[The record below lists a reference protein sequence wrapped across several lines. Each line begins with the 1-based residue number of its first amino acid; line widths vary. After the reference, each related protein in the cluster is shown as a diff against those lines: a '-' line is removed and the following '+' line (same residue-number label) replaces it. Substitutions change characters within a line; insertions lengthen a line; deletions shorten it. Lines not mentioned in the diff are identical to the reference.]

1 MIVPENVPQDIN
13 AEVFLGFFPQGT
25 FRVKFCGLH
34 KRNAYNDI
42 LEIEKE
48 QEKFLLHLGRNSLYN
63 SLPEFL
69 FHSIDRFD
77 NIPEKEKKQRF
88 SEEYAKQE
96 KEKEQ
101 AYKFFSPI
109 DTLLFQLRLE
119 VRERLNKYVESNTVI
134 QDILL
139 DKLTAEQRENR
150 FIKRT
155 TPYISSCKTIRG
167 NRTLI
172 TLLLRKV
179 LAEEGLKINVKSKQT
194 EFTDEESRY
203 GNSEGC
209 EIGDVYVGNTYSE
222 SVITYSIS
230 YWSDEDCNEDFL
242 PLVNDL
248 EVFRQFVQDY
258 FVSVDS
264 ILVFDVSKDTS
275 PLRISDTT
283 LYNYLNYNTNVL
295 CLYNTFFHLIT
306 EFWFFF
312 LHLV

>member
-96 KEKEQ
+96 KEKEK

-194 EFTDEESRY
+194 EFTDEEPRY

-258 FVSVDS
+258 FISVDS

-283 LYNYLNYNTNVL
+283 LYNYLNYNTN
-295 CLYNTFFHLIT
+295 I
-306 EFWFFF
+306 
-312 LHLV
+312 

>member
-194 EFTDEESRY
+194 EFTDEEPRY

-258 FVSVDS
+258 FISVDS

-275 PLRISDTT
+275 PLRISDTI
-283 LYNYLNYNTNVL
+283 LYNYLNYNTN
-295 CLYNTFFHLIT
+295 I
-306 EFWFFF
+306 
-312 LHLV
+312 

>member
-172 TLLLRKV
+172 TLLLRQV

-194 EFTDEESRY
+194 EFTDEEPRY

-258 FVSVDS
+258 FISVDS

-283 LYNYLNYNTNVL
+283 LYNYLNYNTN
-295 CLYNTFFHLIT
+295 I
-306 EFWFFF
+306 
-312 LHLV
+312 

>member
-1 MIVPENVPQDIN
+1 MQNISDYNKIVVPENVPQDIN
-13 AEVFLGFFPQGT
+13 AEVFLGFFPQDT

-48 QEKFLLHLGRNSLYN
+48 QEKFLLYLGRNSLYN

-77 NIPEKEKKQRF
+77 NIPEREKKQRF

-119 VRERLNKYVESNTVI
+119 VRERLNKYVESNSVI
-134 QDILL
+134 HDILL
-139 DKLTAEQRENR
+139 DKLTAEQRGNR

-155 TPYISSCKTIRG
+155 IPYISSCKTIRG

-194 EFTDEESRY
+194 ESTDEKPRY
-203 GNSEGC
+203 GNTEGC
-209 EIGDVYVGNTYSE
+209 KIGDVYVGNTYSE

-230 YWSDEDCNEDFL
+230 YWSDEDCDEDFL
-242 PLVNDL
+242 PFVNDL

-258 FVSVDS
+258 FISVDS

-275 PLRISDTT
+275 PLRVSDTT
-283 LYNYLNYNTNVL
+283 LYNYLNYNTN
-295 CLYNTFFHLIT
+295 I
-306 EFWFFF
+306 
-312 LHLV
+312 

>member
-179 LAEEGLKINVKSKQT
+179 LAEEGLKINVKSKQK
-194 EFTDEESRY
+194 EFTDEEPRY

-258 FVSVDS
+258 FISVDS

-283 LYNYLNYNTNVL
+283 LYNYLNYNTN
-295 CLYNTFFHLIT
+295 I
-306 EFWFFF
+306 
-312 LHLV
+312 

>member
-1 MIVPENVPQDIN
+1 MVVPENIPQDIN
-13 AEVFLGFFPQGT
+13 AEVLLGFFPQDT

-77 NIPEKEKKQRF
+77 NIPEREKKQRF

-139 DKLTAEQRENR
+139 DKLTAEQRKNR

-194 EFTDEESRY
+194 EFTDEEPRY

-258 FVSVDS
+258 FISVDS

-283 LYNYLNYNTNVL
+283 LYNYLNYNTN
-295 CLYNTFFHLIT
+295 I
-306 EFWFFF
+306 
-312 LHLV
+312 

>member
-1 MIVPENVPQDIN
+1 MVVPENIPQDIN
-13 AEVFLGFFPQGT
+13 AEVLLGFFPQDT

-77 NIPEKEKKQRF
+77 NIPEREKKQRF

-119 VRERLNKYVESNTVI
+119 VRERLNKYVESNTLI

-150 FIKRT
+150 FIKRM

-194 EFTDEESRY
+194 EFTDEEPRY
-203 GNSEGC
+203 ANSEGC
-209 EIGDVYVGNTYSE
+209 EIGDVYVGNTFSE

-230 YWSDEDCNEDFL
+230 YWSDEDCDEDFL
-242 PLVNDL
+242 TFVNDL
-248 EVFRQFVQDY
+248 EVFRKFVQDY
-258 FVSVDS
+258 FISVDS

-283 LYNYLNYNTNVL
+283 LYNYLNYNTN
-295 CLYNTFFHLIT
+295 I
-306 EFWFFF
+306 
-312 LHLV
+312 

>member
-155 TPYISSCKTIRG
+155 TPYMSSCKTIRG

-194 EFTDEESRY
+194 EFTDEEPRY

-258 FVSVDS
+258 FISVDS

-283 LYNYLNYNTNVL
+283 LYNYLNYNTN
-295 CLYNTFFHLIT
+295 I
-306 EFWFFF
+306 
-312 LHLV
+312 

>member
-194 EFTDEESRY
+194 EFTDEEPRY

-242 PLVNDL
+242 PLVNDW

-258 FVSVDS
+258 FISVDS

-283 LYNYLNYNTNVL
+283 LYNYLNYNTN
-295 CLYNTFFHLIT
+295 I
-306 EFWFFF
+306 
-312 LHLV
+312 

>member
-134 QDILL
+134 HDILL

-150 FIKRT
+150 FVKRT

-194 EFTDEESRY
+194 EFTDEEPRY

-242 PLVNDL
+242 PFVNDL

-258 FVSVDS
+258 FISVDS

-283 LYNYLNYNTNVL
+283 LYNYLNYNTN
-295 CLYNTFFHLIT
+295 I
-306 EFWFFF
+306 
-312 LHLV
+312 

>member
-1 MIVPENVPQDIN
+1 MVVPENVPQDIN
-13 AEVFLGFFPQGT
+13 VEVLLGFFPQDT

-48 QEKFLLHLGRNSLYN
+48 QEKFLLYLGRNSLYN

-77 NIPEKEKKQRF
+77 NIPEREKKQRF

-119 VRERLNKYVESNTVI
+119 VRERLNKYVESNSVI
-134 QDILL
+134 HDILL
-139 DKLTAEQRENR
+139 DKLTAEQRGNR

-155 TPYISSCKTIRG
+155 IPYISSCKTIRG

-194 EFTDEESRY
+194 ESTDEKPRY
-203 GNSEGC
+203 GNTEGC
-209 EIGDVYVGNTYSE
+209 KIEDVYVGNTYSE

-230 YWSDEDCNEDFL
+230 YWSDEDCDEDFL
-242 PLVNDL
+242 PFVNDL

-258 FVSVDS
+258 FISVDS

-275 PLRISDTT
+275 PLRVSDTT
-283 LYNYLNYNTNVL
+283 LYNYLNYNTN
-295 CLYNTFFHLIT
+295 I
-306 EFWFFF
+306 
-312 LHLV
+312 

>member
-1 MIVPENVPQDIN
+1 MVVPENIPQDIN
-13 AEVFLGFFPQGT
+13 AEVLLGFFPQDS

-48 QEKFLLHLGRNSLYN
+48 QEKILLHLGRNSLYN

-77 NIPEKEKKQRF
+77 NIPEREKKQRF

-134 QDILL
+134 HDILL

-155 TPYISSCKTIRG
+155 APYISSCKTIRG

-194 EFTDEESRY
+194 EFTDEEPRY

-209 EIGDVYVGNTYSE
+209 EIGDVYVGNTFSE

-230 YWSDEDCNEDFL
+230 YWSDEDCDEDFL
-242 PLVNDL
+242 PFVNDL

-258 FVSVDS
+258 FISVDS

-283 LYNYLNYNTNVL
+283 LYNYLNYNTN
-295 CLYNTFFHLIT
+295 I
-306 EFWFFF
+306 
-312 LHLV
+312 

>member
-1 MIVPENVPQDIN
+1 MVVPENIPQDIN
-13 AEVFLGFFPQGT
+13 AEVLLGFFPQDT

-77 NIPEKEKKQRF
+77 NIPEREKKQRF

-139 DKLTAEQRENR
+139 DKLTAEQRKNR

-194 EFTDEESRY
+194 EFTDEEPRY

-209 EIGDVYVGNTYSE
+209 EIGDIYVGNTYSE

-258 FVSVDS
+258 FISVDS

-283 LYNYLNYNTNVL
+283 LYNYLNYNTN
-295 CLYNTFFHLIT
+295 I
-306 EFWFFF
+306 
-312 LHLV
+312 

>member
-1 MIVPENVPQDIN
+1 MVVPENVPQDIN
-13 AEVFLGFFPQGT
+13 AEVFLGFFPQDT

-77 NIPEKEKKQRF
+77 NIPEREKKQRF

-109 DTLLFQLRLE
+109 DALLVHLRLE
-119 VRERLNKYVESNTVI
+119 VRERLNKYVESNSVI
-134 QDILL
+134 HDILL
-139 DKLTAEQRENR
+139 DKLTAEQRGNR

-155 TPYISSCKTIRG
+155 IPYISSCKTIRG

-194 EFTDEESRY
+194 EFTDEEPRY
-203 GNSEGC
+203 GNTEGC
-209 EIGDVYVGNTYSE
+209 KIGDVYVGNTYSE

-230 YWSDEDCNEDFL
+230 YWSDEDCDEDFL
-242 PLVNDL
+242 PFVNDL

-258 FVSVDS
+258 FISVDS

-283 LYNYLNYNTNVL
+283 LYNYLNYNTN
-295 CLYNTFFHLIT
+295 I
-306 EFWFFF
+306 
-312 LHLV
+312 

>member
-25 FRVKFCGLH
+25 FRVKFCGLY

-194 EFTDEESRY
+194 EFTDEEPRY

-258 FVSVDS
+258 FISVDS

-283 LYNYLNYNTNVL
+283 LYNYLNYNTN
-295 CLYNTFFHLIT
+295 I
-306 EFWFFF
+306 
-312 LHLV
+312 

>member
-1 MIVPENVPQDIN
+1 MQNISDYNKIVVPENVPQDID
-13 AEVFLGFFPQGT
+13 AEVLLCFFPQDA

-42 LEIEKE
+42 FEIEKE
-48 QEKFLLHLGRNSLYN
+48 LDKFLLHLGRNSLYN

-77 NIPEKEKKQRF
+77 NIPERDKKLRF

-96 KEKEQ
+96 KEKDQ

-139 DKLTAEQRENR
+139 DKLTAEQRKNR
-150 FIKRT
+150 FIKRM

-167 NRTLI
+167 NRTLV

-179 LAEEGLKINVKSKQT
+179 LSEEGLKINVKSKQT
-194 EFTDEESRY
+194 EFTDEEPRY

-230 YWSDEDCNEDFL
+230 YWSDEDCDEDFL
-242 PLVNDL
+242 LFVNDL
-248 EVFRQFVQDY
+248 DVFRQFVQDY
-258 FVSVDS
+258 FISVDS
-264 ILVFDVSKDTS
+264 ILVFDVSIDTS
-275 PLRISDTT
+275 PLRISDAT
-283 LYNYLNYNTNVL
+283 LYNYLNYNTN
-295 CLYNTFFHLIT
+295 I
-306 EFWFFF
+306 
-312 LHLV
+312 

>member
-179 LAEEGLKINVKSKQT
+179 LAEEGFKINVKSKQT
-194 EFTDEESRY
+194 EFTDEEPRY

-258 FVSVDS
+258 FISVDS

-283 LYNYLNYNTNVL
+283 LYNYLNYNTN
-295 CLYNTFFHLIT
+295 I
-306 EFWFFF
+306 
-312 LHLV
+312 

>member
-1 MIVPENVPQDIN
+1 MVVPENIPQDIN
-13 AEVFLGFFPQGT
+13 AEVLLGFFPQDS

-77 NIPEKEKKQRF
+77 NIPEREKKQRF

-134 QDILL
+134 HDILL

-194 EFTDEESRY
+194 EFTDEEPRY

-209 EIGDVYVGNTYSE
+209 EIGDVYVGNTFSE

-230 YWSDEDCNEDFL
+230 YWSDEDCDEDFL
-242 PLVNDL
+242 PFVNDL

-258 FVSVDS
+258 FISVDS

-283 LYNYLNYNTNVL
+283 LYNYLNYNTN
-295 CLYNTFFHLIT
+295 I
-306 EFWFFF
+306 
-312 LHLV
+312 

>member
-1 MIVPENVPQDIN
+1 MVVPENVPQDIN
-13 AEVFLGFFPQGT
+13 AEVFLGFFPQNT

-42 LEIEKE
+42 LEIEKD

-77 NIPEKEKKQRF
+77 NIPEREKKQRF

-139 DKLTAEQRENR
+139 DKLTAEQRKNR

-179 LAEEGLKINVKSKQT
+179 LAEEGVKINVKSKQT
-194 EFTDEESRY
+194 EFTDEKPRY
-203 GNSEGC
+203 GNTEGC

-258 FVSVDS
+258 FISVDS

-283 LYNYLNYNTNVL
+283 LYNYLNYNTN
-295 CLYNTFFHLIT
+295 I
-306 EFWFFF
+306 
-312 LHLV
+312 

>member
-1 MIVPENVPQDIN
+1 MQSISDYNKTVVPENVPQDID
-13 AEVFLGFFPQGT
+13 AEVLLGFFPQDT

-34 KRNAYNDI
+34 KRNAYYDI

-48 QEKFLLHLGRNSLYN
+48 QDKFLLHLGRNSLYN

-77 NIPEKEKKQRF
+77 NIPEREKKQRF

-134 QDILL
+134 HDILL

-150 FIKRT
+150 FVKRT

-194 EFTDEESRY
+194 EFTDEEPRY

-242 PLVNDL
+242 PFVNDL

-258 FVSVDS
+258 FISVDS

-283 LYNYLNYNTNVL
+283 LYNYLNYNTN
-295 CLYNTFFHLIT
+295 I
-306 EFWFFF
+306 
-312 LHLV
+312 

>member
-1 MIVPENVPQDIN
+1 MQSISDYNKTVVPENVPQDID
-13 AEVFLGFFPQGT
+13 AEVLLGFFPQDT

-34 KRNAYNDI
+34 KRNAYYDI

-48 QEKFLLHLGRNSLYN
+48 QDKFLLHLGRNSLYN

-77 NIPEKEKKQRF
+77 NIPEREKKQRF

-134 QDILL
+134 HDILL

-150 FIKRT
+150 FVKRT

-194 EFTDEESRY
+194 EFTDEAPRY

-209 EIGDVYVGNTYSE
+209 EIGDVYVGHTYSE

-242 PLVNDL
+242 PFVNDL

-258 FVSVDS
+258 FISVDS
-264 ILVFDVSKDTS
+264 ILVFDISKNSS

-283 LYNYLNYNTNVL
+283 LYNYLNYNTN
-295 CLYNTFFHLIT
+295 I
-306 EFWFFF
+306 
-312 LHLV
+312 

>member
-1 MIVPENVPQDIN
+1 MVVPENIPQDIN
-13 AEVFLGFFPQGT
+13 AEVLLGFFPQDT

-77 NIPEKEKKQRF
+77 NIPEREKKQRF

-119 VRERLNKYVESNTVI
+119 VRERLNKYVESNTLI

-194 EFTDEESRY
+194 EFTDEEPRY
-203 GNSEGC
+203 GNSVGC
-209 EIGDVYVGNTYSE
+209 EIGDVYVGNTFSE

-230 YWSDEDCNEDFL
+230 YWSDEDCDEDFL
-242 PLVNDL
+242 TFVNDL
-248 EVFRQFVQDY
+248 EVFRKFVQDY
-258 FVSVDS
+258 FISVDS

-283 LYNYLNYNTNVL
+283 LYNYLNYNTN
-295 CLYNTFFHLIT
+295 I
-306 EFWFFF
+306 
-312 LHLV
+312 

>member
-1 MIVPENVPQDIN
+1 MQDILDYNKIVVPENVPQDIN
-13 AEVFLGFFPQGT
+13 AEVFLGFFPQDT
-25 FRVKFCGLH
+25 FRVKFSGLH

-48 QEKFLLHLGRNSLYN
+48 QDKFLLHLGRNSLYN
-63 SLPEFL
+63 SLPEYL

-77 NIPEKEKKQRF
+77 NIPEREKKQRF

-96 KEKEQ
+96 REKEQ

-119 VRERLNKYVESNTVI
+119 IRERLNIYIESNTVI
-134 QDILL
+134 QNILL
-139 DKLTAEQRENR
+139 DKLTKEQKENR

-155 TPYISSCKTIRG
+155 IPYISSCKTIRG

-179 LAEEGLKINVKSKQT
+179 LADEGIKINVESKQT
-194 EFTDEESRY
+194 EFTDEEPRY

-209 EIGDVYVGNTYSE
+209 KIGDVYVGKTYSE

-230 YWSDEDCNEDFL
+230 YWSDEECNEKFHL
-242 PLVNDL
+242 FINNL
-248 EVFRQFVQDY
+248 EAFRQFVQDY
-258 FVSVDS
+258 FISVDS
-264 ILVFDVSKDTS
+264 VLVFDVSKDSS
-275 PLRISDTT
+275 PLSISDTT
-283 LYNYLNYNTNVL
+283 LYNYLNYNTN
-295 CLYNTFFHLIT
+295 I
-306 EFWFFF
+306 
-312 LHLV
+312 

>member
-13 AEVFLGFFPQGT
+13 AEVFLGFFSQGT

-119 VRERLNKYVESNTVI
+119 VRERLNKYVVSNTVI
-134 QDILL
+134 QELLL

-155 TPYISSCKTIRG
+155 TPYMSSCKTIRG

-194 EFTDEESRY
+194 EFTDEEPRY

-258 FVSVDS
+258 FISVDS

-283 LYNYLNYNTNVL
+283 LYNYLNYNTN
-295 CLYNTFFHLIT
+295 I
-306 EFWFFF
+306 
-312 LHLV
+312 

>member
-139 DKLTAEQRENR
+139 DKLTAEQRDNR

-155 TPYISSCKTIRG
+155 TPYMSSCKTIRG

-194 EFTDEESRY
+194 EFTDEEPRY

-258 FVSVDS
+258 FISVDS

-283 LYNYLNYNTNVL
+283 LYNYLNYNTN
-295 CLYNTFFHLIT
+295 I
-306 EFWFFF
+306 
-312 LHLV
+312 

>member
-13 AEVFLGFFPQGT
+13 TEVFLGFFPQGT

-194 EFTDEESRY
+194 EFTDEEPRY

-258 FVSVDS
+258 FISVDS

-283 LYNYLNYNTNVL
+283 LYNYLNYNTN
-295 CLYNTFFHLIT
+295 I
-306 EFWFFF
+306 
-312 LHLV
+312 

>member
-1 MIVPENVPQDIN
+1 MVVPENVPQDIN
-13 AEVFLGFFPQGT
+13 VEVLLGFFPQDT

-48 QEKFLLHLGRNSLYN
+48 QEKFLLYLGRNSLYN

-77 NIPEKEKKQRF
+77 NIPEREKKQRF

-119 VRERLNKYVESNTVI
+119 VRERLNKYVESNSVI
-134 QDILL
+134 HDILL
-139 DKLTAEQRENR
+139 DKLTAEQRGNR

-155 TPYISSCKTIRG
+155 IPYISSCKTIRG

-179 LAEEGLKINVKSKQT
+179 LAEEGLKINDKSKQT
-194 EFTDEESRY
+194 ESTDEKPRY
-203 GNSEGC
+203 GNTEGC
-209 EIGDVYVGNTYSE
+209 KIGDVYVGNTYSE

-230 YWSDEDCNEDFL
+230 YWSDEDCDEDFL
-242 PLVNDL
+242 PFVNDL

-258 FVSVDS
+258 FISVDS

-275 PLRISDTT
+275 PLRVSDTT
-283 LYNYLNYNTNVL
+283 LYNYLNYNTN
-295 CLYNTFFHLIT
+295 I
-306 EFWFFF
+306 
-312 LHLV
+312 

>member
-194 EFTDEESRY
+194 EFTDEEPRY

-242 PLVNDL
+242 PLVNDM

-258 FVSVDS
+258 FISVDS

-283 LYNYLNYNTNVL
+283 LYNYLNYNTN
-295 CLYNTFFHLIT
+295 I
-306 EFWFFF
+306 
-312 LHLV
+312 

>member
-1 MIVPENVPQDIN
+1 MQDILDYNKIVVSENVPQDIN
-13 AEVFLGFFPQGT
+13 AEVFLGFFPQDT
-25 FRVKFCGLH
+25 FRVKFSGLH

-48 QEKFLLHLGRNSLYN
+48 QDKFLLHLGRNSLYN
-63 SLPEFL
+63 SLPEYL

-77 NIPEKEKKQRF
+77 NIPEREKKQRF

-96 KEKEQ
+96 REKEQ

-119 VRERLNKYVESNTVI
+119 IRERLNIYIESNTVI
-134 QDILL
+134 QNILL
-139 DKLTAEQRENR
+139 DKLTKEQKENR

-155 TPYISSCKTIRG
+155 IPYISSCKTIRG

-179 LAEEGLKINVKSKQT
+179 LADEGIKINVESKQT
-194 EFTDEESRY
+194 EFTDEEPRY

-209 EIGDVYVGNTYSE
+209 KIGDVYVGKTYSE

-230 YWSDEDCNEDFL
+230 YWSDEECNEKFHL
-242 PLVNDL
+242 FINNL
-248 EVFRQFVQDY
+248 EAFRQFVQDY
-258 FVSVDS
+258 FISVDS
-264 ILVFDVSKDTS
+264 VLVFDVSKDSS

-283 LYNYLNYNTNVL
+283 LYNYLNYNTN
-295 CLYNTFFHLIT
+295 I
-306 EFWFFF
+306 
-312 LHLV
+312 

>member
-1 MIVPENVPQDIN
+1 MQSISDYNKTVVPENVPQDID
-13 AEVFLGFFPQGT
+13 AEVLLGFFPQDT

-34 KRNAYNDI
+34 KRNAYYDI

-48 QEKFLLHLGRNSLYN
+48 QDKFLLHLGRNSLYN

-77 NIPEKEKKQRF
+77 NIPEREKKQRF

-134 QDILL
+134 HDILL

-150 FIKRT
+150 FVKRT

-194 EFTDEESRY
+194 EFTDEEPRY

-242 PLVNDL
+242 PFVNDL

-258 FVSVDS
+258 FISVDS
-264 ILVFDVSKDTS
+264 VLVFDISKNSS

-283 LYNYLNYNTNVL
+283 LYNYLNYNTN
-295 CLYNTFFHLIT
+295 I
-306 EFWFFF
+306 
-312 LHLV
+312 

>member
-150 FIKRT
+150 FVKRT

-194 EFTDEESRY
+194 EFTDEEPRY

-258 FVSVDS
+258 FISVDS

-275 PLRISDTT
+275 PLRILDTT
-283 LYNYLNYNTNVL
+283 LYNYLNYNTN
-295 CLYNTFFHLIT
+295 I
-306 EFWFFF
+306 
-312 LHLV
+312 

>member
-1 MIVPENVPQDIN
+1 MMLPENVPQDIN
-13 AEVFLGFFPQGT
+13 AEVFLGFFPPGT

-139 DKLTAEQRENR
+139 DKLTAEKRENR

-167 NRTLI
+167 IRTLI

-283 LYNYLNYNTNVL
+283 LYNYLNYNTN
-295 CLYNTFFHLIT
+295 I
-306 EFWFFF
+306 
-312 LHLV
+312 